1 MDNLYY
7 NKKKIKKIR
16 NNRTQRGW
24 KIWGSILTALGLLT
38 LLNFIIHHDDVQ
50 DLFATFFFM
59 TPGIISLKR
68 AFQKTRRWDEY
79 EAIIDNQ
86 GNTPISLI
94 CERMNMSQRAV
105 YADLQQMIQSDFFIG
120 PNYNIQ
126 AYIDA
131 ERNMLVMSV
140 NGRPLKP
147 LPDLPKKEDEDKD
160 ANAEAKAG
168 QTGQTGQAKPGQGA
182 QASADEQAAAAR
194 KAADAKLS
202 DLDKIRQAIPK
213 TKDEET
219 RSYLYGLEGSLR
231 RIDQRVQ
238 ANPALKDRTSIRR
251 LYKFYL
257 PQIMELINK
266 YQSPDTPAD
275 VKEQIKDALK
285 TSADAL
291 SNIEAD
297 FLEKDQMN
305 LEVDIEVLK
314 NMFAQDG
321 LLDENSPLNAMGGR
335 TAQSAASSAT
345 SGAASGAA
353 QQAQQ
358 QQQ

>member
-79 EAIIDNQ
+79 EAIIDNE

-94 CERMNMSQRAV
+94 CQRMNMSQRAV
-105 YADLQQMIQSDFFIG
+105 YADLQQMIQNDFFIG

-147 LPDLPKKEDEDKD
+147 LPDLPKEEEAAKD
-160 ANAEAKAG
+160 PKTDAKAG
-168 QTGQTGQAKPGQGA
+168 QDGQAKPGQAA
-182 QASADEQAAAAR
+182 QAGAAAADAEDK
-194 KAADAKLS
+194 KAADVKLS

-213 TKDEET
+213 TQDEET
-219 RSYLYGLEGSLR
+219 RGYLYGLEGSLR

-238 ANPALKDRTSIRR
+238 ANPSLKERTSIRR

-275 VKEQIKDALK
+275 VKNQIKDALK

-321 LLDENSPLNAMGGR
+321 LLDENSPLNASAQK
-335 TAQSAASSAT
+335 TAHA
-345 SGAASGAA
+345 AASGAA

-358 QQQ
+358 QQ

>member
-1 MDNLYY
+1 
-7 NKKKIKKIR
+7 
-16 NNRTQRGW
+16 
-24 KIWGSILTALGLLT
+24 
-38 LLNFIIHHDDVQ
+38 
-50 DLFATFFFM
+50 
-59 TPGIISLKR
+59 
-68 AFQKTRRWDEY
+68 
-79 EAIIDNQ
+79 
-86 GNTPISLI
+86 
-94 CERMNMSQRAV
+94 
-105 YADLQQMIQSDFFIG
+105 
-120 PNYNIQ
+120 
-126 AYIDA
+126 
-131 ERNMLVMSV
+131 
-140 NGRPLKP
+140 
-147 LPDLPKKEDEDKD
+147 
-160 ANAEAKAG
+160 
-168 QTGQTGQAKPGQGA
+168 
-182 QASADEQAAAAR
+182 
-194 KAADAKLS
+194 
-202 DLDKIRQAIPK
+202 
-213 TKDEET
+213 
-219 RSYLYGLEGSLR
+219 
-231 RIDQRVQ
+231 
-238 ANPALKDRTSIRR
+238 
-251 LYKFYL
+251 
-257 PQIMELINK
+257 MELINK